1 MAAFRKLVSL
11 VAVAALLGTLAG
23 CSGGA
28 GGHSVEEKY
37 YFISANIKIPYWQAA
52 GAGFDRAASQLK
64 VKAEFVGPDRYDPK
78 AQQEEFRRILQQK
91 PSGILVSAADPA
103 LLRPD
108 IDAAIAAGIP
118 VITVDADAPKS
129 KRLMFIGTDNY
140 QAGRLGGQVLVKHLR
155 LRGNVVVFTMPGQ
168 ANLDERLRGYS
179 DVLAAYP
186 QIKIVEVVDIQGNPA
201 LAFDRAK
208 QIIGERAKVD
218 AFVCLE
224 ALAGKEVADVLDRN
238 QSDKVVVA
246 MDTDEGTLNWIKQG
260 RIVATIAQ
268 KPGTMGY
275 FGLKMLDDLHHHKVT
290 PLDGNWSQN
299 PSSPLPNFVDTGSM
313 LIDKDNVDAF
323 IRAREEAGK

>member
-1 MAAFRKLVSL
+1 MAIARKLVS
-11 VAVAALLGTLAG
+11 VVAATALLLSLGG
-23 CSGGA
+23 CNRGGSG
-28 GGHSVEEKY
+28 HDPEEMY
-37 YFISANIKIPYWQAA
+37 YFLSTNVKIPYWQQA

-64 VKAEFVGPDRYDPK
+64 VRAEFLGPDRYDPK
-78 AQQEEFRRILQQK
+78 GQQEELRRIIQK
-91 PSGILVSAADPA
+91 RPSGILISAADPA
-103 LLRPD
+103 LLGPD

-118 VITVDADAPKS
+118 VITMDADAPKS

-140 QAGRLGGQVLVKHLR
+140 QAGRLGGRILVQHLR

-168 ANLDERLRGYS
+168 TNLDERLRGYT
-179 DVLAAYP
+179 DVLVGYP

-201 LAFDRAK
+201 KAFDRTK
-208 QIIGERAKVD
+208 QLIAEGARVD

-224 ALAGKEVADVLDRN
+224 AQAGKEVADVLDRN
-238 QSDKVVVA
+238 NVDKVVVA
-246 MDTDEGTLNWIKQG
+246 MDTDEGTLNWIRQG

-275 FGLKMLDDLHHHKVT
+275 FGLKMLDDLYHHKIT

-299 PSSPLPNFVDTGSM
+299 PNSPLPNFVDTGSM

-323 IRAREEAGK
+323 LRAQEAAGE

>member
-1 MAAFRKLVSL
+1 MAASRRFVSL
-11 VAVAALLGTLAG
+11 LAVAALLWGLMG
-23 CSGGA
+23 CGGS
-28 GGHSVEEKY
+28 GGHSAEEKY
-37 YFISANIKIPYWQAA
+37 YFISTNIKIPYWQAA
-52 GAGFDRAASQLK
+52 SSGFDRAASQLRVK
-64 VKAEFVGPDRYDPK
+64 VEFVGPERYDPK
-78 AQQEEFRRILQQK
+78 GQQEEFRRIVAQK
-91 PSGILVSAADPA
+91 PSGILVSVADPV
-103 LLRPD
+103 LLTPE

-129 KRLMFIGTDNY
+129 KRLLFVGTDNY

-186 QIKIVEVVDIQGNPA
+186 QVRIVEVVDIQGNPA
-201 LAFDRAK
+201 VAFDRAK
-208 QIIGERAKVD
+208 QIIGGKEKVD

-224 ALAGKEVADVLDRN
+224 SLAGEEVAEVLDRN
-238 QSDKVVVA
+238 KTDKVVIA

-275 FGLKMLDDLHHHKVT
+275 FGLKMLDDLHHHKIT

-299 PSSPLPNFVDTGSM
+299 ANSPIPNFVDTGSM

-323 IRAREEAGK
+323 IRAQAAGK

>member
-1 MAAFRKLVSL
+1 MHMAAERKLIAL
-11 VAVAALLGTLAG
+11 IAVAALLGALPG
-23 CSGGA
+23 CSSN
-28 GGHSVEEKY
+28 GGHTSEEKY

-52 GAGFDRAASQLK
+52 GGGFDRAARQLK

-78 AQQEEFRRILQQK
+78 GQQEELRRIIAQK
-91 PSGILVSAADPA
+91 PSGILISAADPA
-103 LLRPD
+103 LLAAE

-140 QAGRLGGQVLVKHLR
+140 QAGRLGGQMLVKHLR

-201 LAFDRAK
+201 VAFDRAK
-208 QIIGERAKVD
+208 QIVGEGAKVD

-224 ALAGKEVADVLDRN
+224 AMSGEEVAEVLDRN
-238 QSDKVVVA
+238 KSNKIVIA

-275 FGLKMLDDLHHHKVT
+275 FGLKMLDDLHHHKIT

-299 PSSPLPNFVDTGSM
+299 PNSPIPTFVDTGSM

-323 IRAREEAGK
+323 IRAQEAGK